1 MSEKMI
7 SAEEHIPPIHLT
19 DNQGIIKNPGDVYE
33 LDFSRE
39 SVVYAESRG
48 FKLEDVPSFP
58 VTGISNLFYYAF
70 RKNHKNVPREKV
82 DKLREAW
89 GGIPEKVL
97 GRLLDLYN
105 QAALSNNVQDNEDA
119 EKNGAVTVEL

>member
-1 MSEKMI
+1 MSEKAI
-7 SAEEHIPPIHLT
+7 AKEEKINPIRLT
-19 DNQGIIKNPGDVYE
+19 DNNGIIKNPGDVYE

-58 VTGISNLFYYAF
+58 VTGIANLFFYSF
-70 RKNHKNVPREKV
+70 RKNHKSVAREKV

-89 GGIPEKVL
+89 GGIPESVL
-97 GRLLDLYN
+97 NRLFDLYN
-105 QAALSNNVQDNEDA
+105 QAATANTIQVEEGS
-119 EKNGAVTVEL
+119 EKNGAATVEM